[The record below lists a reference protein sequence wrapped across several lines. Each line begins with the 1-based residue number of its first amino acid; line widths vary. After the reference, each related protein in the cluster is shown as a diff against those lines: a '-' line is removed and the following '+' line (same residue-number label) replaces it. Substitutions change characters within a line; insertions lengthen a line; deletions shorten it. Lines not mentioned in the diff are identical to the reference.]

1 MTLSCSCSARPPLR
15 SSLSI
20 AMGKRARK
28 RSTDVAGSGPARPTD
43 EMAAPISVYSDPE
56 AGELELRGSLTLKAR
71 AEYAAT
77 LSAGLDRDD
86 AWQRATE
93 LLFERLVVAWTVAGV
108 RAEKQKELLAR
119 YRMASAAERR
129 FVRDSLRAHV
139 AENFPD
145 VEAP

>member
-1 MTLSCSCSARPPLR
+1 
-15 SSLSI
+15 
-20 AMGKRARK
+20 MGKRARK
-28 RSTDVAGSGPARPTD
+28 RSNGAAGSGPNHPRGSETDPFGKGSARSSS
-43 EMAAPISVYSDPE
+43 ELVAPISVYSDPQ
-56 AGELELRGSLTLKAR
+56 AGELELRGSLTLGAR

-77 LSAGLDRDD
+77 LAGGLDRDD

-93 LLFERLVVAWTVAGV
+93 LLFERLAVAWTIAGV
-108 RAEKQKELLAR
+108 RSDKQKELLGR
-119 YRMASAAERR
+119 YRMASAAERQ

>member
-1 MTLSCSCSARPPLR
+1 
-15 SSLSI
+15 
-20 AMGKRARK
+20 MGKRARR
-28 RSTDVAGSGPARPTD
+28 RSSGATGQRAGSTGSRLSGNAVTH
-43 EMAAPISVYSDPE
+43 APSAVYDDPE
-56 AGELELRGSLTLKAR
+56 GGELELRGSLTPRAR

-77 LSAGLDRDD
+77 LGGGSDRDD

-93 LLFERLVVAWTVAGV
+93 LLFERLAVAWTISGV
-108 RAEKQKELLAR
+108 RTDKQKELLGR
-119 YRMASAAERR
+119 YRIANAVERR

>member
-1 MTLSCSCSARPPLR
+1 
-15 SSLSI
+15 
-20 AMGKRARK
+20 MGKRARK
-28 RSTDVAGSGPARPTD
+28 RSSGATGQRASSNEVVAPV
-43 EMAAPISVYSDPE
+43 SVYTDPA

-71 AEYAAT
+71 SEYAAT
-77 LSAGLDRDD
+77 LGGGLDRDD

-93 LLFERLVVAWTVAGV
+93 LLFERLAVAWTIAGV
-108 RAEKQKELLAR
+108 RSDKQKELLGR
-119 YRMASAAERR
+119 YRMASAAERQ